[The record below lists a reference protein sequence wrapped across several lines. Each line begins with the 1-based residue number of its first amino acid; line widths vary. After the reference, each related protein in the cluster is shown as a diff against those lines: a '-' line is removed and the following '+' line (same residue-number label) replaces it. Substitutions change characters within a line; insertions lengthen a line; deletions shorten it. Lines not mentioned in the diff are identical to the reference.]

1 MIESFAQAILRH
13 VKARAG
19 AGQESWAAAMEA
31 ESQQPKSARER
42 LAWAFGCLFAS
53 YRMKPPFAALGYALG
68 LVLAMGVVGLFNWR
82 ADEGGIDMGVLV
94 LSSLLLGLALPR
106 RAWLSGLL
114 VGLVIFA
121 QSVFAAV
128 SGLHPIWEKTPAL
141 LQKDPDFSLLVLVVP
156 ALLASLLG
164 CWIGRM
170 AFRRPR

>member
-1 MIESFAQAILRH
+1 MTLADAILRH

-19 AGQESWAAAMEA
+19 AGQASWAEAMEA
-31 ESQQPKSARER
+31 ESHQMKTSLEK
-42 LAWAFGCLFAS
+42 LSWALGCLFAS
-53 YRMKPPFAALGYALG
+53 YRMKPPLGALGYVLG
-68 LVLAMGVVGLFNWR
+68 LLLAMGLVGLFNWR